1 MTEKHRTLAP
11 WPHDLTSEI
20 REELVGGNRTIVVLD
35 DDPTG
40 TQTVYD
46 VPVLTVFDVDSLAA
60 AIRERPPLLFIL
72 TNSRAMTESET
83 VELHSMLAQRLKSV
97 SESVGQSL
105 ELISRSDSTL
115 RGHYP
120 LETDTI
126 AEHWPEQSDLTLVMP
141 FFAEGGRFTID
152 GQHYLCEGDQMLPA
166 HETPFAKDKV
176 FGFQNSYMPEWI
188 AEKTN
193 GRVSSTDVVVIP
205 LATIRNEGP
214 DGVQRLLD
222 EAPPQSVC
230 VADAV
235 ADSDAAVVAA
245 AVGRSL
251 RRIMARV
258 AASYVRARSGLV
270 RQPLLT
276 SRQLAGESSNGG
288 LVMVGSHVPKT
299 TSQLNH
305 LLGAHSDLDSI
316 ELSIRKVLEDSE
328 AARSEIVDQLN
339 ATLSKKKSAVVYTS
353 RELEVGNTDEE
364 NLRISSVVSKCVSGI
379 VADLSVR
386 PRYLVAKGG
395 ITSSDIATKSLGVK
409 LATVAG
415 SILPG
420 IPVWELGSETK
431 FPGMHYVIFPGNVG
445 GDDALSEA
453 GSKLEGVSQ

>member
-1 MTEKHRTLAP
+1 MENIDQVDRSQTLIAGV
-11 WPHDLTSEI
+11 DE
-20 REELVGGNRTIVVLD
+20 VGRG
-35 DDPTG
+35 
-40 TQTVYD
+40 
-46 VPVLTVFDVDSLAA
+46 
-60 AIRERPPLLFIL
+60 PLI
-72 TNSRAMTESET
+72 
-83 VELHSMLAQRLKSV
+83 
-97 SESVGQSL
+97 G
-105 ELISRSDSTL
+105 
-115 RGHYP
+115 
-120 LETDTI
+120 
-126 AEHWPEQSDLTLVMP
+126 
-141 FFAEGGRFTID
+141 
-152 GQHYLCEGDQMLPA
+152 
-166 HETPFAKDKV
+166 
-176 FGFQNSYMPEWI
+176 
-188 AEKTN
+188 
-193 GRVSSTDVVVIP
+193 
-205 LATIRNEGP
+205 
-214 DGVQRLLD
+214 
-222 EAPPQSVC
+222 
-230 VADAV
+230 
-235 ADSDAAVVAA
+235 AVVAA

-453 GSKLEGVSQ
+453 VSKLEGVSQ